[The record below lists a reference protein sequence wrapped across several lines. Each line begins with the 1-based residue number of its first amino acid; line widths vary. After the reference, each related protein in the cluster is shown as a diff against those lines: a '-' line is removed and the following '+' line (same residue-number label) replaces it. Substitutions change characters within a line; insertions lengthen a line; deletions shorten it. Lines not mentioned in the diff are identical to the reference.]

1 MYISINPSFVCSSS
15 IYQAYIYLLIH
26 LCTYLC
32 VKLVNIGSQ
41 YQYGNE
47 DHAEF
52 LCVVSRE
59 YPQVRPPQLS
69 WLCALR
75 CSREFTGSKLQFAFV
90 TSVAE
95 QTFFCIPSDGIKLQ
109 SGEGH
114 YIGCNNEYFSMK
126 RGPCIYG
133 RKTYPISG

>member
-15 IYQAYIYLLIH
+15 IYQAYISIDSNYLSIY

-59 YPQVRPPQLS
+59 YPQVRPP
-69 WLCALR
+69 
-75 CSREFTGSKLQFAFV
+75 
-90 TSVAE
+90 
-95 QTFFCIPSDGIKLQ
+95 
-109 SGEGH
+109 
-114 YIGCNNEYFSMK
+114 
-126 RGPCIYG
+126 
-133 RKTYPISG
+133 